1 MGWWRAGGM
10 DRFLHSAPGFR
21 HGARIGRRSV
31 QEVGSGRTLSAAL
44 VIFNSLLDRL
54 MLRTHARAAAIAA
67 ACTALAAIHTP
78 AAAQHE
84 HHGVVAGG
92 AQAVL
97 TGRASCAEGTPSTG
111 AVVRLFHGNGP
122 GRHLM
127 AASVADATGRFAVRT
142 GAGTYTLEIG
152 YPGHEPHRRQVTVAN
167 AAVNVGSVRLRCGPL
182 GLDTLAV
189 RAERDAV
196 QLRSGAT
203 VVDARASAAAGG
215 SIADLL
221 RTLPGVELD
230 ADGRIGM
237 RGSTGVLVLMNGRRI
252 PLAGDALAAF
262 LRQMPA
268 TALERI
274 EAGTAASAR
283 LDANGA
289 AGLLNLVFR
298 DDAAR
303 RTGMR
308 SLAGS
313 MATEDHYMGSA
324 AATGNVGDVLSWD
337 AMYSA
342 SGMRAR
348 TDSKTARWS
357 LVPGDLPLQTDE
369 DSRARAKHRLHSI
382 MAGAAVTPAPNT
394 SLALR
399 GAYSR
404 MEGAYRNSTAF
415 VYTDA
420 AGNTGTSATG
430 SLLEHVI
437 PSAELS
443 AVASVDRGRFRF
455 ASKARTSFVEEDF
468 GGDYDDVGGGFRY
481 MSTAMASRQREH
493 VLRNDLGLRV
503 ADIDLDV
510 GQESRFSTIT
520 AAHDATHFGATEA
533 QSYRYET
540 DVHAGYLA
548 AHGSTRGVR
557 AEAGLRVEADRTRIR
572 MEAASE
578 RTAVRLFPSIRGEW
592 TDARRGLVYRLAY
605 GRRINRPE
613 AAMLNPYSM
622 GEDDM
627 NEIIG
632 NPSLLPEVSDQ
643 VEFGME
649 RPGSLLTLQL
659 TPFLRWTRDPI
670 RPLKAVT
677 ASGRS
682 TTTLENLSRTRAGGA
697 DGSVRARLAGGAV
710 ATLVGSV
717 AHVETTGDASS
728 SSGVYTTARLTVD
741 LRVAENTTVQLYA
754 YRRSAQAIEQG
765 EILPAFTSELALTQR
780 LAAGR
785 GRVTLRLNDPLR
797 GDRVEFRI
805 AGATLTEESRRRTA
819 RPLLSLFASYAVGG
833 APREDAPVRAEGPA
847 RIF

>member
-1 MGWWRAGGM
+1 MK
-10 DRFLHSAPGFR
+10 P
-21 HGARIGRRSV
+21 RI
-31 QEVGSGRTLSAAL
+31 AL
-44 VIFNSLLDRL
+44 VALFI
-54 MLRTHARAAAIAA
+54 A
-67 ACTALAAIHTP
+67 ACTGST

-84 HHGVVAGG
+84 HHG
-92 AQAVL
+92 
-97 TGRASCAEGTPSTG
+97 
-111 AVVRLFHGNGP
+111 
-122 GRHLM
+122 
-127 AASVADATGRFAVRT
+127 ATA
-142 GAGTYTLEIG
+142 
-152 YPGHEPHRRQVTVAN
+152 
-167 AAVNVGSVRLRCGPL
+167 
-182 GLDTLAV
+182 LDTLAV

-221 RTLPGVELD
+221 RTVPGVDVD

-252 PLAGDALAAF
+252 PLTGDALVAF

-274 EAGTAASAR
+274 EAGTTMSAR
-283 LDANGA
+283 QGADGA
-289 AGLLNLVFR
+289 AGVVNLVFR
-298 DDAAR
+298 DGAAR

-313 MATEDHYMGSA
+313 VATEDHYMGSA
-324 AATGNVGDVLSWD
+324 AITGSVGDILNWD
-337 AMYSA
+337 ATYSL
-342 SGMRAR
+342 SGMRPR
-348 TDSKTARWS
+348 TDSETARWS
-357 LVPGDLPLQTDE
+357 LVPGDLPFQTDE

-382 MAGAAVTPAPNT
+382 MAGAAVMPAPNT

-399 GAYSR
+399 GAYSW

-420 AGNTGTSATG
+420 AGNRGTSTTS
-430 SLLEHVI
+430 SLLQHVI

-443 AVASVDRGRFRF
+443 AVARVERGAVRFT
-455 ASKARTSFVEEDF
+455 SEARTSFVDEDF
-468 GGDYDDVGGGFRY
+468 RGDYDEGAGYRY
-481 MSTAMASRQREH
+481 MTTVMASRQREH
-493 VLRNDLGLRV
+493 VLRNDLGLRFSG
-503 ADIDLDV
+503 IHLDL
-510 GQESRFSTIT
+510 GQESQFRTIS
-520 AAHDATHFGATEA
+520 AAHDATHFNVTASQT
-533 QSYRYET
+533 YRYET
-540 DVHAGYLA
+540 AVHAGYLA
-548 AHGSTRGVR
+548 AHRSTGGVR
-557 AEAGLRVEADRTRIR
+557 AEAGLRVEADRTHIQL
-572 MEAASE
+572 EAASV
-578 RTAVRLFPSIRGEW
+578 RTAVRFFPSISGEW
-592 TDARRGLVYRLAY
+592 TDARRDLVYRLAY
-605 GRRINRPE
+605 GRRINRPGAE
-613 AAMLNPYSM
+613 MLNPYSM

-670 RPLKAVT
+670 RPLKSMT
-677 ASGRS
+677 ESGRS
-682 TTTLENLSRTRAGGA
+682 TTTLENLIRTRAIGA
-697 DGSVRARLAGGAV
+697 DGSVRARPTDGTV
-710 ATLVGSV
+710 VTLVGSV
-717 AHVETTGDASS
+717 AHMQTTADAFS
-728 SSGVYTTARLTVD
+728 SSGVYATARLTVD
-741 LRVAENTTVQLYA
+741 LRVAENTTAQLYA

-780 LAAGR
+780 LAGDR

-797 GDRVEFRI
+797 GDRLEFRI
-805 AGATLTEESRRRTA
+805 ADATFTQESRRRTA

-833 APREDAPVRAEGPA
+833 APREDAPVRTEGPA